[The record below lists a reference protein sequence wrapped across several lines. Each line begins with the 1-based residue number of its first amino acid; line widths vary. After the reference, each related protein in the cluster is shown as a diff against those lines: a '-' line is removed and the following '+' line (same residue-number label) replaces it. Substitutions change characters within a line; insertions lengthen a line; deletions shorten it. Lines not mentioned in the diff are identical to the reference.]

1 MIIGKEKN
9 EYVGIKA
16 YASVN
21 AAKVTMVS
29 NATWL
34 TESKNGENSDDV
46 KWYRFKA
53 AENTGSEARTATV
66 TVTFYDAIG
75 ATTQKTVTVTQAA
88 ANGGA
93 LTAVSK
99 EYVLAAASEEIK
111 LTLTSD
117 RAISA
122 SASSNTS
129 WLSASATAAGA
140 ANSYTISIK
149 AGSANAT
156 AMPRVGYVSLSDGVD
171 NVVVTVYQLVDSFID
186 FTLLNPDVT
195 HITSSATDITY
206 TAIGGNSGSVS
217 SYGTSDCDWI
227 TIKTQEDNK
236 RKSVK
241 LVVSATENTT
251 GAARTGTVQ
260 ITVQEQSTYKVLLSK
275 QVTIVQAAASQTVL
289 EALVDNVTLA
299 AAGETLSLSFIASK
313 GFGTA
318 KSSSSWL
325 TVTPKSDESLI
336 KLEAAANT
344 SGAPR
349 TAYVTVN
356 KNDVTR
362 VVTVYQPATTTSYAI
377 LNPDRA
383 VVSDGDKIVLKAYG
397 GKVTSILSSAAWIK
411 PGSIVQSTDLL
422 VTCNVTVAAN
432 TTGEVREGTVQ
443 VTWISDD
450 GTVTTK
456 EMKIV
461 QSPTTNVLDVM
472 ESVLYF
478 TAAAQSKE
486 LLIYASKDVLS
497 VSAKAEKS
505 TGDWCTASFNTD
517 RFTVSVTKNEGS
529 SKRNTKLVITAVY
542 ADGSKQTKTIT
553 VNQYGKD

>member
-1 MIIGKEKN
+1 MT
-9 EYVGIKA
+9 IKA

-21 AAKVTMVS
+21 IAKVVAAS
-29 NATWL
+29 SADWL
-34 TESKNGENSDDV
+34 KAKSVGTSGDV
-46 KWYRFKA
+46 KNIVFEA
-53 AENTGSEARTATV
+53 TANTGSEARTATV

-99 EYVLAAASEEIK
+99 EYVLAAGGEEIK

-122 SASSNTS
+122 SASSSTN

-156 AMPRVGYVSLSDGVD
+156 AMPSVGYVSLSDGVD
-171 NVVVTVYQLVDSFID
+171 NVIVTVYQLVDSFID

-195 HITSSATDITY
+195 HITNAATDITY

-217 SYGTSDCDWI
+217 SYGVSDCDWI
-227 TIKTQEDNK
+227 TITDESNK
-236 RKSVK
+236 RKSVQLK
-241 LVVSATENTT
+241 VKATENTT

-289 EALVDNVTLA
+289 EALVDNVTMA
-299 AAGETLSLSFIASK
+299 AAGETLSLSFIASN

-325 TVTPKSDESLI
+325 TVTPKSDDSLI
-336 KLEAAANT
+336 ELTAAANT

-383 VVSDGDKIVLKAYG
+383 VVSTGEYFTLKAYG
-397 GKVTSILSSAAWIK
+397 GKVTSILGSADWIVVDGTINQSGLSSSCLI
-411 PGSIVQSTDLL
+411 
-422 VTCNVTVAAN
+422 NVTAN
-432 TTGEVREGTVQ
+432 TTGEVREGTVN
-443 VTWISDD
+443 VTWTSDD

-478 TAAAQSKE
+478 TSVKQSKE

-517 RFTVSVTKNEGS
+517 RFTVSVTKNTS
-529 SKRNTKLVITAVY
+529 TTTRSTRLVITAVY
-542 ADGSKQTKTIT
+542 ADGSKQTKSIY
-553 VNQYGKD
+553 VSQYGNN